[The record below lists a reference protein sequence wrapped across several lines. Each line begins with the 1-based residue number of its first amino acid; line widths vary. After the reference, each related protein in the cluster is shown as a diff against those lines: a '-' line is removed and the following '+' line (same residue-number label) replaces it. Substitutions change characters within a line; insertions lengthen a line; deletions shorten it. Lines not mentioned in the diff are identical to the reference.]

1 MPMTDRPSGPM
12 LFHAVTVLLL
22 RCLGPLRRLFGPRAT
37 DPELLCIAAASSAT
51 TSAARADGSVSAAN
65 DARCRMGSARLIVRL
80 LPSAPT
86 FAPRT
91 T

>member
-12 LFHAVTVLLL
+12 LFHAITVLLL

-37 DPELLCIAAASSAT
+37 DPELLVIAAASSAT
-51 TSAARADGSVSAAN
+51 TSAARADGSASAA
-65 DARCRMGSARLIVRL
+65 ARSRMGSARLIVRL